1 MWSTLA
7 LSAAL
12 LSPAQQPGQPAP
24 KGSLEL
30 TNVRMTVGE
39 LGPPRKDAK
48 LLPGDI
54 LFIAFDIAGLT
65 VDADGTAK
73 YSMAMEVTDSAGKA
87 IFKQDP
93 RDLADFVPLGGNRLP
108 ARAFITIGLDQDP
121 GAYACKI
128 TVTDPT
134 TKASNSLSVKFE
146 VLKRDFGILAVFTTY
161 DERGALSAPT
171 SGIVGQTI
179 FIQFSVATFERNPKT
194 KQPNIEFVFEVLD
207 EKGQATLPKPRR
219 HTQESGVDEKVGAFG
234 MRFPLF
240 MSRAGKF
247 TVRIT
252 ATDKISNKKS
262 TYEMPITI
270 APAN

>member
-1 MWSTLA
+1 MWTTLA

-12 LSPAQQPGQPAP
+12 LTPAQQPGQPGQ
-24 KGSLEL
+24 KGTLEL

-65 VDADGTAK
+65 IDADGMAK
-73 YSMAMEVTDSAGKA
+73 YAMAMEVTDGAGKA

-108 ARAFITIGLDQDP
+108 ARAFITIGLDQDA
-121 GAYACKI
+121 GAYSCKI

-146 VLKRDFGILAVFTTY
+146 VLKRDFGIVAVFTSY

-179 FIQFSVATFERNPKT
+179 FIQLSVASFERNPKT
-194 KQPNIEFVFEVLD
+194 KQPNIEFLFEVLD
-207 EKGQATLPKPRR
+207 EKGQATLAKPRKE
-219 HTQESGVDEKVGAFG
+219 TQDKGLDEKSGAFG

-240 MSRAGKF
+240 MSRTGKF
-247 TVRIT
+247 TFRVT

-262 TYEMPITI
+262 TYELPITI